1 MYISNKRFKDKI
13 AGFLLLLNFL
23 HFQGHRYIYIHVQV
37 SIQDNQIHA
46 FPMFEK
52 AGGLDI
58 CSFKHLRLV

>member
-1 MYISNKRFKDKI
+1 MYISNKRFKYKI

-23 HFQGHRYIYIHVQV
+23 HFQNAPLYIHVQV

-46 FPMFEK
+46 FSMFEK

-58 CSFKHLRLV
+58 CSFKNLRLV